1 MVFLEQSITIIDGI
15 KLKLLPWPEF
25 KRIIFDI
32 IEHRI
37 EHAPEINGVVNTN
50 YMSLDEHLII
60 FFTNNILIQK
70 IGAKFM
76 EGTRPEI
83 EQSILE
89 FIYNLKY
96 YSTRWL
102 RAKTFAEMVG
112 FLHVELNMKHINNRA
127 NSRNTTP
134 GSNSTNT
141 KPPA

>member
-1 MVFLEQSITIIDGI
+1 
-15 KLKLLPWPEF
+15 
-25 KRIIFDI
+25 
-32 IEHRI
+32 
-37 EHAPEINGVVNTN
+37 
-50 YMSLDEHLII
+50 
-60 FFTNNILIQK
+60 
-70 IGAKFM
+70 M

-141 KPPA
+141 KIPA